1 MFNNN
6 IAIPS
11 SFLYELCGCQC
22 FLLAVHLFET
32 YWKNLAAC
40 VVEWVIPTSQT
51 LFWISVH
58 DSFSELLFFP
68 LPQIILD
75 ECVRITVVWSRGGES
90 CDLPHVYA
98 VIQGSLCSFTGLW
111 EQFDWFGFSLL
122 RYQAHRRTAADTVF
136 FNDPSLILLY
146 VSRVLYYPV
155 CMRSQVVF
163 LCFSHCN
170 DLLRALALTSLSYQ
184 IS

>member
-32 YWKNLAAC
+32 YWKNLATC

-68 LPQIILD
+68 IPQIVLD
-75 ECVRITVVWSRGGES
+75 ECVRITVVRSHGGES
-90 CDLPHVYA
+90 CDLPHVCCDSRQPVLIYWTLRA
-98 VIQGSLCSFTGLW
+98 VWLIWVQPAQVSGSQENSC
-111 EQFDWFGFSLL
+111 
-122 RYQAHRRTAADTVF
+122 RHCF
-136 FNDPSLILLY
+136 FNDPPLILLY
-146 VSRVLYYPV
+146 VSSVLYYPV
-155 CMRSQVVF
+155 CMCSQVVF

-170 DLLRALALTSLSYQ
+170 DFLRALALTSLSYQ
-184 IS
+184 IN